1 MKVHLLHKIMRQ
13 IIALK
18 LRKNKKHNTK
28 KELII
33 IISLKSR
40 PKMKKN

>member
-1 MKVHLLHKIMRQ
+1 MKVHLLHKIMKR
-13 IIALK
+13 IIVPK
-18 LRKNKKHNTK
+18 LRKNKKYNIK

-40 PKMKKN
+40 LQMKKN